1 MLDTEYSILDAIFYP
16 WMKDIN
22 SPWWYKP
29 DAAFTEW
36 ATPYPMATLEI
47 QRPRMRYMENAM
59 AKDSRNE
66 GIYKYY
72 SYKFLGV
79 KPTNYS
85 AFNVNSGGPSSLL
98 RTLSLTADMCL
109 VDLTADAAGADE
121 NSTNLGN
128 RSKLLFADS
137 SSDSGDE
144 SQDSD
149 NGADFDK
156 DMLD

>member
-1 MLDTEYSILDAIFYP
+1 
-16 WMKDIN
+16 
-22 SPWWYKP
+22 
-29 DAAFTEW
+29 
-36 ATPYPMATLEI
+36 
-47 QRPRMRYMENAM
+47 MENAM

-85 AFNVNSGGPSSLL
+85 AFNVNAGGPSSLL

-137 SSDSGDE
+137 PSGSGDE
-144 SQDSD
+144 SQDSE
-149 NGADFDK
+149 NTADFDK